1 MSCGGDANGAAR
13 GVMGDKP
20 REMTQDGAV
29 IWYDETAFDRFE
41 PRLFD
46 PEWLQDEGLV
56 TGSAPGRGSAQF
68 LRAAGHDMVL
78 RHYMRGGLVARV
90 SKDLFLRVPVA
101 ASRAMREFELLDW
114 MRGQSLPV
122 PRPLAA
128 RFDPSGVVYR
138 ADILMER
145 IPGALPLDQHIAQAA
160 LGEDTWREIGAVIAA
175 MHLLGVDHSDL
186 NVRNILLD
194 EAGAVWL
201 IDFDKCRRDM
211 PDGRGQANLDRL
223 LRSFRKLQSQQ
234 PDVHWGERQWNLL
247 LDGYRARRG

>member
-1 MSCGGDANGAAR
+1 MSCGVDATGVAR
-13 GVMGDKP
+13 DLMADAVQELV
-20 REMTQDGAV
+20 RDGAV
-29 IWYDETAFDRFE
+29 IWYDGTAFDRFE

-46 PEWLQDEGLV
+46 PDWLETEGLV
-56 TGSAPGRGSAQF
+56 TGSAPGRGSARF
-68 LRAAGHDMVL
+68 LRAEGLDMVL

-90 SKDLFLRVPVA
+90 SKDLFLRVSAA

-114 MRGQSLPV
+114 MRGQGLPV

-128 RFDPSGVVYR
+128 RYDPSGAVYR

-145 IPGALPLDQHIAQAA
+145 IPDALPLDQLIGHAA

-194 EAGAVWL
+194 GAGAVWL
-201 IDFDKCRRDM
+201 IDFDKCRRNM

-234 PDVHWGERQWNLL
+234 PGVHWGEREWDLL
-247 LDGYRARRG
+247 LDGYRARIG